1 MKYARKVRRNLQ
13 RRLKDYEQ
21 MIARPQFNAAGYR
34 KPGSNK

>member
-1 MKYARKVRRNLQ
+1 MRHALKLQ
-13 RRLKDYEQ
+13 RKLKQRQKDYEQ